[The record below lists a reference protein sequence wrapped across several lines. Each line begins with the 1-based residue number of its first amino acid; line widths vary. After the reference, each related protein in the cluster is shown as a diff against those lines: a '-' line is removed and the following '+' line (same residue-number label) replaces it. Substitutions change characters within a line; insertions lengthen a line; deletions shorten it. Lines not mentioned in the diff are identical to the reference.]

1 MCTIL
6 IADDELTTV
15 KNIFNSIIKNE
26 KNIKL
31 IGISSNGK
39 ETLEIMQK
47 NIPDILL
54 LDLMMPEMNG
64 LELLDIL
71 IEQKDKYLTKT
82 RVIVISSYIDKLYK
96 TDKYRKYIY
105 GILPKPYNSLE
116 LLKLIERVKI
126 ENNNENIKKYI
137 EETLKEFNFNK
148 NSSSYKY
155 LKDAIYQIIYEEKI
169 NFDLENDIYRKVAK
183 KNNKKN
189 GLVIKWGIEKLMNN
203 MYMDTKYNIVNEYFN
218 FIEDKK
224 PTTKLFIRYVVNN
237 FEKINKK
244 GDETYG

>member
-1 MCTIL
+1 MSTIL

-15 KNIFNSIIKNE
+15 KNIFNGLMEKENDIK
-26 KNIKL
+26 I

-39 ETLEIMQK
+39 EVLEIMQK
-47 NIPDILL
+47 NIPDILI
-54 LDLMMPEMNG
+54 LDLMMPGMDG

-82 RVIVISSYIDKLYK
+82 KVIVISSYIDKLYK
-96 TDKYRKYIY
+96 TDKYREYIY
-105 GILPKPYNSLE
+105 GILPKPYNALK
-116 LLKLIERVKI
+116 LLKLIEKINI
-126 ENNNENIKKYI
+126 ENDNKNIKRYV
-137 EETLKEFNFNK
+137 EESLKEFNFNK

-155 LKDAIYQIIYEEKI
+155 LKDAIYQVIYEGKV
-169 NFDLENDIYRKVAK
+169 NFDLENDIYKKVAK

-237 FEKINKK
+237 FEKINKRK
-244 GDETYG
+244 E

>member
-1 MCTIL
+1 MSTIL

-15 KNIFNSIIKNE
+15 KNIFNGLMEKENDIK
-26 KNIKL
+26 I

-39 ETLEIMQK
+39 EVLEIMQK
-47 NIPDILL
+47 NIPDILI
-54 LDLMMPEMNG
+54 LDLMMPEMDG

-82 RVIVISSYIDKLYK
+82 KVIVISSYIDKLYK
-96 TDKYRKYIY
+96 TDKYREYIY
-105 GILPKPYNSLE
+105 GIIPKPYNALK
-116 LLKLIERVKI
+116 LLKLIEKINI
-126 ENNNENIKKYI
+126 ENDNKNIKRYV
-137 EETLKEFNFNK
+137 EESLKEFNFNK

-155 LKDAIYQIIYEEKI
+155 LKDAIYQVIYEGKV
-169 NFDLENDIYRKVAK
+169 NFDLENDIYKKVAK

-237 FEKINKK
+237 FEK
-244 GDETYG
+244 

>member
-1 MCTIL
+1 MSTIL

-15 KNIFNSIIKNE
+15 KNIFNGLMEKENDIK
-26 KNIKL
+26 I

-39 ETLEIMQK
+39 EVLEIMQK
-47 NIPDILL
+47 NIPDILI
-54 LDLMMPEMNG
+54 LDLMMPEMDG

-82 RVIVISSYIDKLYK
+82 KVIVISSYIDKLYK
-96 TDKYRKYIY
+96 TDKYREYIY
-105 GILPKPYNSLE
+105 GILPKPYNALK
-116 LLKLIERVKI
+116 LLKLIEKINI
-126 ENNNENIKKYI
+126 ENDNKNIKRYV
-137 EETLKEFNFNK
+137 EESLKEFNFNK

-155 LKDAIYQIIYEEKI
+155 LKDAIYQVIYEGKV
-169 NFDLENDIYRKVAK
+169 NFDLENDIYKKVAK

-218 FIEDKK
+218 FIEYKK

-237 FEKINKK
+237 FEK
-244 GDETYG
+244 

>member
-96 TDKYRKYIY
+96 T
-105 GILPKPYNSLE
+105 LW
-116 LLKLIERVKI
+116 
-126 ENNNENIKKYI
+126 
-137 EETLKEFNFNK
+137 
-148 NSSSYKY
+148 
-155 LKDAIYQIIYEEKI
+155 
-169 NFDLENDIYRKVAK
+169 ND
-183 KNNKKN
+183 
-189 GLVIKWGIEKLMNN
+189 
-203 MYMDTKYNIVNEYFN
+203 
-218 FIEDKK
+218 
-224 PTTKLFIRYVVNN
+224 
-237 FEKINKK
+237 
-244 GDETYG
+244 

>member
-31 IGISSNGK
+31 IGISNNGK
-39 ETLEIMQK
+39 EAFEIMQK
-47 NIPDILL
+47 NTPDILL
-54 LDLMMPEMNG
+54 LDLMMPKMNG
-64 LELLDIL
+64 LELLDML

-82 RVIVISSYIDKLYK
+82 RVIVISGYINKLYK
-96 TDKYRKYIY
+96 TDKYREYIY
-105 GILPKPYNSLE
+105 GILPKPYNLLE
-116 LLKLIERVKI
+116 LLKLIERINV
-126 ENNNENIKKYI
+126 ENDNDNIKKYI
-137 EETLKEFNFNK
+137 EETLNKFNFNK
-148 NSSSYKY
+148 NYSSYKY
-155 LKDAIYQIIYEEKI
+155 LKDAIYQVIYEKQI
-169 NFDLENDIYRKVAK
+169 NFDLKNDIYIKVAK
-183 KNNKKN
+183 INNKKN
-189 GLVIKWGIEKLMNN
+189 AFVIKWGIEKLMNN
-203 MYMDTKYNIVNEYFN
+203 MYMDTKYNVIKEYFN

-224 PTTKLFIRYVVNN
+224 PTTKLFIRYVINN

>member
-1 MCTIL
+1 MSTIL

-15 KNIFNSIIKNE
+15 KNIFNGLMEKENDIK
-26 KNIKL
+26 I

-39 ETLEIMQK
+39 EVLEIMQK
-47 NIPDILL
+47 NIPDILI
-54 LDLMMPEMNG
+54 LDLMMPEMDG

-82 RVIVISSYIDKLYK
+82 KVIVISSYIDKLYK
-96 TDKYRKYIY
+96 TDKYREYIY
-105 GILPKPYNSLE
+105 GILPKPYNALK
-116 LLKLIERVKI
+116 LLKLIEKINI
-126 ENNNENIKKYI
+126 ENDNKNIKRYV
-137 EETLKEFNFNK
+137 EESLKEFNFNK

-155 LKDAIYQIIYEEKI
+155 LKDAIYQVIYEGKV
-169 NFDLENDIYRKVAK
+169 NFDLENDIYKKVAK

-237 FEKINKK
+237 FEK
-244 GDETYG
+244 

>member
-1 MCTIL
+1 MSTIL

-15 KNIFNSIIKNE
+15 KNIFNGLMEKENDIK
-26 KNIKL
+26 I

-39 ETLEIMQK
+39 EVLEIMQK
-47 NIPDILL
+47 NIPDILI
-54 LDLMMPEMNG
+54 LDLMMPEMDG

-82 RVIVISSYIDKLYK
+82 KVIVISSYIDKLYK
-96 TDKYRKYIY
+96 TDKYREYIY
-105 GILPKPYNSLE
+105 GILPKPYNALK
-116 LLKLIERVKI
+116 LLKLIEKINI
-126 ENNNENIKKYI
+126 ENDNKNIKRYV
-137 EETLKEFNFNK
+137 EESLKEFNFNK

-155 LKDAIYQIIYEEKI
+155 LQDAIYQVIYEGKV
-169 NFDLENDIYRKVAK
+169 NFDLENDIYKKVAK

-237 FEKINKK
+237 FEK
-244 GDETYG
+244 